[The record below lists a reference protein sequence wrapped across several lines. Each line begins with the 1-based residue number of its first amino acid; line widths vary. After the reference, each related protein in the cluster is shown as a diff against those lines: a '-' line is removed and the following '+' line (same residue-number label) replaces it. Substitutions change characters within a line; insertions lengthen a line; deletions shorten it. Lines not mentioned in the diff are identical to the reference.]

1 MPAKIASARA
11 LSAIRIQD
19 CHSGRSVAQTRNP
32 EQTAVWLDSRLRG
45 QVSVRINRK
54 RLIDPDFDFGQV
66 VGAGHAREKLQ
77 IIPCQLTG
85 DSYLNQ

>member
-1 MPAKIASARA
+1 
-11 LSAIRIQD
+11 
-19 CHSGRSVAQTRNP
+19 
-32 EQTAVWLDSRLRG
+32 VWLDSRLRG